1 MSTRLDDVDTRP
13 AEPNHHGIEPPVG
26 WFQGRRVWNAY
37 RMTDFEGTDLRGAHF
52 REVDLTDARVE
63 GAKLMNV
70 KMSDVWLVN
79 VDIDGMFN
87 GVRING
93 VDVTAYV
100 SAELARIDPQ
110 RALMEPTDPEGMRAA
125 WGAVCALW
133 DATIERAQQLPE
145 ETLHASVDG
154 EFSFVQTLR
163 HLVFATDKW
172 FTAPILG
179 GEFDPI
185 GLPNT
190 GSLDFPWPGIDHDS
204 DPSFADTLAVRR
216 DRAARF
222 ARYLVDLE
230 PADLVETR
238 EVLENGNA
246 PVQACLHVVFEEEMA
261 HHGYATRDLDAL
273 KRS

>member
-1 MSTRLDDVDTRP
+1 MP
-13 AEPNHHGIEPPVG
+13 
-26 WFQGRRVWNAY
+26 
-37 RMTDFEGTDLRGAHF
+37 DFEGADLRGAQF

-63 GAKLMNV
+63 GANLTNV

-87 GVRING
+87 GVKING

-100 SAELARIDPQ
+100 SAELARINPE

-125 WGAVCALW
+125 WSAVSALW

-145 ETLHASVDG
+145 ETLRASVDG
-154 EFSFVQTLR
+154 EFSFEQTLR
-163 HLVFATDKW
+163 HLVFAMDKW
-172 FTAPILG
+172 FTVPIAG

-190 GSLDFPWPGIDHDS
+190 GSLNFPWPGIDRDS
-204 DPSFADTLAVRR
+204 DPSFVDTLAVRR

-222 ARYLVDLE
+222 AKYLADLE
-230 PADLVETR
+230 PADLTQTR

-261 HHGYATRDLDAL
+261 HRGYATRDLDAME
-273 KRS
+273 RA

>member
-1 MSTRLDDVDTRP
+1 
-13 AEPNHHGIEPPVG
+13 
-26 WFQGRRVWNAY
+26 
-37 RMTDFEGTDLRGAHF
+37 MTDFEGLDLSGAQF
-52 REVDLTDARVE
+52 REVDLTGARVE
-63 GAKLMNV
+63 GANLTNV
-70 KMSDVWLVN
+70 TMSQVWLVN

-100 SAELARIDPQ
+100 STELARINPQ
-110 RALMEPTDPEGMRAA
+110 RALMEPTDPHGMRTA
-125 WGAVCALW
+125 WRAVCSLW
-133 DATIERAQQLPE
+133 GETIERAQELPD
-145 ETLHASVDG
+145 ETLHASVGG

-190 GSLDFPWPGIDHDS
+190 GSLDFAWPRIDRGS

-216 DRAARF
+216 NQGARF
-222 ARYLVDLE
+222 AEYLGHLE
-230 PADLVETR
+230 AADLTQTR
-238 EVLENGNA
+238 VVLENGNA
-246 PVQACLHVVFEEEMA
+246 PVQACLHTVFEEELA
-261 HHGYATRDLDAL
+261 HNHYATRDLDAL
-273 KRS
+273 QRS

>member
-1 MSTRLDDVDTRP
+1 MVRACL
-13 AEPNHHGIEPPVG
+13 
-26 WFQGRRVWNAY
+26 VWNTY
-37 RMTDFEGTDLRGAHF
+37 RMTDFEGTDLRGAQF

-63 GAKLMNV
+63 GANLTNV

-87 GVRING
+87 GVTING

-100 SAELARIDPQ
+100 SSELARINPE

-125 WGAVCALW
+125 WSAVSSRWA
-133 DATIERAQQLPE
+133 ATIERAQQLPE
-145 ETLHASVDG
+145 EALHASVDG

-163 HLVFATDKW
+163 HLVFAMDKW
-172 FTAPILG
+172 FIAPILG
-179 GEFDPI
+179 GAFDPI

-190 GSLDFPWPGIDHDS
+190 GSLDFPWPGIDRDS

-222 ARYLVDLE
+222 AKYLADLE
-230 PADLVETR
+230 PADLSQSH

-246 PVQACLHVVFEEEMA
+246 PVQACLHVVFEEEME

-273 KRS
+273 GRA